1 MMNPRFFCP
10 QPLVPHG
17 LAELPAAAA
26 HHALR
31 VLRLAV
37 GDAVTLFDGRGGE
50 YPGRIAEAGRG
61 VRVRLAERLPVERE
75 SSLEI
80 TLAQAL
86 PSGDKMDFVVQKAV
100 ELGVARLQP
109 LLAARSV
116 VRLSGERAERR
127 VEHWRQVAVAACEQ
141 CGRNRLPEIAP
152 ILDLRQ
158 WLGRLPQDN
167 EIRRLLLS
175 PRAGLRPREL
185 PGEGGFIL
193 LVGPE
198 GGLGEEEAAAA
209 RRAGFADLSLGP
221 RILRTETAGPAALA
235 ALGALFGDI

>member
-1 MMNPRFFCP
+1 MTSRFFCP
-10 QPLVPHG
+10 LPLAPNS
-17 LAELPAAAA
+17 LAELPSAAA

-31 VLRLAV
+31 VLRLSV
-37 GDAVTLFDGRGGE
+37 GDAVTLFNGEGGE

-61 VRVRLAERLPVERE
+61 VRVQLGAWIDIERE
-75 SSLEI
+75 SPLELV
-80 TLAQAL
+80 LAQAL

-100 ELGVARLQP
+100 ELGVARIQP

-116 VRLSGERAERR
+116 VRLAGERAARR
-127 VEHWRQVAVAACEQ
+127 VEHLRQVAISACEQ

-158 WLGRLPQDN
+158 WLGQLAQDN
-167 EIRRLLLS
+167 QMQRLLLS
-175 PRAGLRPREL
+175 PQGGRRPRAL
-185 PGEGGFIL
+185 AGNRFLL

-198 GGLGEEEAAAA
+198 GGLDMEEASTAGL
-209 RRAGFADLSLGP
+209 AGFAALSLGP

-235 ALGALFGDI
+235 ALGACCGDI